1 MSAIPQYESTEEY
14 FRYYVVDRKRC
25 YILIKRNNLQQPI
38 FCYR

>member
-14 FRYYVVDRKRC
+14 FRYYVDRKRC